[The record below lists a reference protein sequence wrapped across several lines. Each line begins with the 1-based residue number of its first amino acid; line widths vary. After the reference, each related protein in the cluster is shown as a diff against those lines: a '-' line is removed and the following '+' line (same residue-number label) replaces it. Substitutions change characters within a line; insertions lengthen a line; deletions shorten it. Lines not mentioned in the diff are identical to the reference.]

1 MRGNFEIPYK
11 NLAPS
16 PPILSPWG
24 RGNIDEGEL

>member
-24 RGNIDEGEL
+24 EET